1 MNSIFVLI
9 GVIVLAV
16 ITYKLGK
23 VNGHTVGLLEL
34 EEKTKALEIIY
45 TNYLKNYCTV
55 MVYALKELKRL
66 LSEDK
71 LTEET
76 KVEILKSIDNYIVSM
91 DRKDFTDDKSTAL

>member
-16 ITYKLGK
+16 IAYKLGK
-23 VNGHTVGLLEL
+23 VNGRAVSLLEL
-34 EEKTKALEIIY
+34 EEQTKSLENIY
-45 TNYLKNYCTV
+45 LNYLKNYCTV

-71 LTEET
+71 LTEEN
-76 KVEILKSIDNYIVSM
+76 KVEILKSIDAYIVSM
-91 DRKDFTDDKSTAL
+91 DEKNFMDK